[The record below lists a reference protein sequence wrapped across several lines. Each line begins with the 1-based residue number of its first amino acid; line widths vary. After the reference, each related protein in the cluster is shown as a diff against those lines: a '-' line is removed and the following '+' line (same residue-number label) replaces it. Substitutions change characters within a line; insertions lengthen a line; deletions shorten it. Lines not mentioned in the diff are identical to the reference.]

1 MTSIVIPTC
10 KSKNLLPCLTSI
22 REYTD
27 DVEIIVVANGYDGE
41 IPMGVIPILFKEM
54 IGYPKAINAGI
65 RQARGEFIVLLNDD
79 TILLPQPKNQW
90 IELLREPFK
99 DPDMAITG
107 PWMMH
112 NTEIQRDFICFFCCM
127 IRKSV
132 LDTIDDLDA
141 ATFGAGYSEDVD
153 WCCRAVDAGYK
164 MAQVPTSDSVPY
176 DGKLGVGQFP
186 IYHAGNQT
194 FKDHPDADL
203 IHRNHAILRER
214 YGGVLISNAQK
225 LGEWMSD
232 PELTWFAQ
240 QAKKSKV
247 VIELGSW
254 FGKSSTA
261 IADNLPQDGVL
272 YCIDTWAGSTVEKD
286 TNHIQAREIDG
297 DFVYIEFCRNL
308 WRSH

>member
-1 MTSIVIPTC
+1 MTGTGVDGLGRSVDSVTYLGASEPLYIWNNTGTYVFSGTRLRREATVPVLILPLITLLQAVIILMTARLNLDTLSSRIRIRCEVNNQPNRNVQQIYYAMISIVIPTC

-54 IGYPKAINAGI
+54 IGYPKAVNAGI

-141 ATFGAGYSEDVD
+141 ATFGAGYCEDVD

-186 IYHAGNQT
+186 MLSQRQR
-194 FKDHPDADL
+194 DVQ
-203 IHRNHAILRER
+203 R
-214 YGGVLISNAQK
+214 
-225 LGEWMSD
+225 
-232 PELTWFAQ
+232 
-240 QAKKSKV
+240 
-247 VIELGSW
+247 
-254 FGKSSTA
+254 SS
-261 IADNLPQDGVL
+261 
-272 YCIDTWAGSTVEKD
+272 
-286 TNHIQAREIDG
+286 
-297 DFVYIEFCRNL
+297 
-308 WRSH
+308 